1 MGMKQRT
8 TVWINTDLFS
18 HLDELTEKANC
29 KNRSEFIE
37 EAILFYNGYLD
48 SKEKNTFLPVSISS
62 AMNGIVRLSE
72 DRISSLL
79 FKNAVELDMMM
90 NILAATAEIDDE
102 TLKKLRRKCIQQVK
116 STRGKISFDEAYQF
130 QKG

>member
-1 MGMKQRT
+1 MEKKQRT
-8 TVWINTDLFS
+8 TVWMHTETLNQ
-18 HLDELTEKANC
+18 LDEMTRKANC
-29 KNRSEFIE
+29 KSRSIFIE
-37 EAILFYNGYLD
+37 EAIHFYNGYLD
-48 SKEKNTFLPVSISS
+48 SSAKNTFLPITISS
-62 AMNGIVRLSE
+62 TMSGIIRLSE